1 MFTPV
6 TNIFYRQHF
15 PRLARDAVIT
25 DTETP
30 YDTDADLTDA
40 DAGFTSIISVD
51 GEGVE
56 EDKNAQEDSKEKAK
70 RMSSARNRSDLDVS
84 VY

>member
-1 MFTPV
+1 M
-6 TNIFYRQHF
+6 
-15 PRLARDAVIT
+15 IT

-56 EDKNAQEDSKEKAK
+56 EDKNAQDNSKEKAK
-70 RMSSARNRSDLDVS
+70 RMSSARSRTDLDVS
-84 VY
+84 VYRSGREIYSNHYTIE